1 MDRRSSS
8 VWAYFTIKD
17 NVNAKCD
24 ICHKIYSYKSTL
36 TNLKKHLSSRHLIF
50 LKQGQSI
57 NEVSKFIN

>member
-8 VWAYFTIKD
+8 VWSYFTIKD
-17 NVNAKCD
+17 KVNAKCD
-24 ICHKIYSYKSTL
+24 IYHKSYSYKSTL
-36 TNLKKHLSSRHLIF
+36 TNLKKHLSSCHFIF

>member
-1 MDRRSSS
+1 MDRRNRSA
-8 VWAYFTIKD
+8 WAYFTIKD

-36 TNLKKHLSSRHLIF
+36 TNLRKHLSSRHFIF

>member
-1 MDRRSSS
+1 M
-8 VWAYFTIKD
+8 WAYFTIKD

-24 ICHKIYSYKSTL
+24 ICHKIYSNKSTL
-36 TNLKKHLSSRHLIF
+36 TNLKKHLSSRHFIF

>member
-8 VWAYFTIKD
+8 VWSYFTIKD
-17 NVNAKCD
+17 KVNAKCD
-24 ICHKIYSYKSTL
+24 ICHKSYSYKSTL
-36 TNLKKHLSSRHLIF
+36 TNLKKHLSSCHFIF